1 MTWIRMLNNFSL
13 VNTIGLLKKLE
24 KKKKPTLP
32 TQNGRM
38 GSESIA
44 HDAFG
49 LMGYLL
55 SGHEGE
61 RNNCSSKIQLV
72 AQKYRE

>member
-13 VNTIGLLKKLE
+13 VNTIGLLKELV

-32 TQNGRM
+32 TQNRRM

-44 HDAFG
+44 YDGFG
-49 LMGYLL
+49 LMGY
-55 SGHEGE
+55 
-61 RNNCSSKIQLV
+61 
-72 AQKYRE
+72 

>member
-49 LMGYLL
+49 LMGY
-55 SGHEGE
+55 
-61 RNNCSSKIQLV
+61 
-72 AQKYRE
+72 